1 MRTKVAAK
9 ILLLSS
15 FSGKK
20 FCYFIFNNYVYLLD
34 DLKHII
40 GNETTRKGL
49 LFMFEMFQHEHLNR
63 RFLLVLF
70 EGLLQELFPHNN
82 LKEML
87 QKLHS
92 KSQRI
97 QESEPNSWPP
107 FLYKILENEI
117 RKSPSKSPLSK

>member
-1 MRTKVAAK
+1 
-9 ILLLSS
+9 
-15 FSGKK
+15 
-20 FCYFIFNNYVYLLD
+20 
-34 DLKHII
+34 
-40 GNETTRKGL
+40 
-49 LFMFEMFQHEHLNR
+49 MFEMFQHEHLNR

-82 LKEML
+82 LKEMF

-117 RKSPSKSPLSK
+117 RKSPLSK